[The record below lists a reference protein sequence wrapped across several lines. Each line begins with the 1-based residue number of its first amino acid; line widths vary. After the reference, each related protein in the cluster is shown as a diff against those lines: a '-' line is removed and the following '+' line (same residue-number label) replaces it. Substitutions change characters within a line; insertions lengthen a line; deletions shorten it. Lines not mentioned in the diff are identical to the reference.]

1 MVPTVSAHLT
11 KTSPLGS
18 TKIRQDFEKLAE
30 TQIKESLMK
39 PLQKIGSVERIRE
52 TEFQKRKVMEQGMA
66 QNKKKKAEQVC
77 DLQGMLKFLK
87 A

>member
-1 MVPTVSAHLT
+1 
-11 KTSPLGS
+11 
-18 TKIRQDFEKLAE
+18 
-30 TQIKESLMK
+30 MK

-66 QNKKKKAEQVC
+66 RNKKKKAEQVG
-77 DLQGMLKFLK
+77 DLQGMLNFLR